1 MSLCHLG
8 RHPSWDWPQASRGC
22 HHLCLVTCRISAQWS
37 WGWQVYQMRYPCL
50 VLCLPS
56 RTHVAGTPV
65 VAHHSVRLARVM
77 VLDVERITNM
87 SCDAG
92 VSLTQ
97 ASYVH
102 ETVRIHA
109 HRLDH
114 TGQVSLMEGFCTM
127 SRPPTQIT
135 CCKTC
140 TMPPPGNAVG
150 RHQSDVHLSPSV
162 EADKTSAVSPSG
174 REPHRTIMKM
184 STPRPRATPDHQEDV
199 HTQAKSHTGLSRRRP
214 HTGEE
219 PHFTSPAEA
228 DTGHGPHRSGDD
240 QKTDLALLVSFP
252 CCCGCFSFGVL
263 CCPCFVAVLWR
274 PRSRLCCVLAFCG
287 STLFFEGAN
296 PRTGLPSSFQ
306 VFPPSL
312 LYAVGMQYGRGIFI
326 YWVLLALMLFSRFTL
341 DVQPTFLW
349 SAVLSYLL
357 RHPSPRSHFWDF
369 RQQGADMDGLVAELL
384 QVTQSCVARRN
395 LSFIIERETTLLRC
409 TSQAPHEPGRVALP
423 REPSAESVSS
433 DGNRPSSGENGCR
446 HYAGANL
453 DTTLCAVL
461 AAAYLNTGRSHF
473 GLQTHHGSESTRS
486 PQFLCGRTR
495 LLTNSVSSKGR
506 TSTSLAERR

>member
-1 MSLCHLG
+1 
-8 RHPSWDWPQASRGC
+8 
-22 HHLCLVTCRISAQWS
+22 
-37 WGWQVYQMRYPCL
+37 
-50 VLCLPS
+50 
-56 RTHVAGTPV
+56 
-65 VAHHSVRLARVM
+65 
-77 VLDVERITNM
+77 
-87 SCDAG
+87 
-92 VSLTQ
+92 
-97 ASYVH
+97 
-102 ETVRIHA
+102 
-109 HRLDH
+109 
-114 TGQVSLMEGFCTM
+114 M
-127 SRPPTQIT
+127 SRPPTQIK

-214 HTGEE
+214 HSSEE

-240 QKTDLALLVSFP
+240 QKKKKTTWLCWFLFRAVAVVSRLVF
-252 CCCGCFSFGVL
+252 CVG
-263 CCPCFVAVLWR
+263 FVAVLC
-274 PRSRLCCVLAFCG
+274 PRCCVLAFCG
-287 STLFFEGAN
+287 STLFFQGAN
-296 PRTGLPSSFQ
+296 PRTGFPSSFQ
-306 VFPPSL
+306 VSPPSL
-312 LYAVGMQYGRGIFI
+312 PYAVGMQYGRGVI
-326 YWVLLALMLFSRFTL
+326 
-341 DVQPTFLW
+341 
-349 SAVLSYLL
+349 YLL
-357 RHPSPRSHFWDF
+357 GPSRSHVVLKIYS
-369 RQQGADMDGLVAELL
+369 RGAAHIPVERCVVVLAETSVSTVALLGLSAGGSRYGRFGGGTLL
-384 QVTQSCVARRN
+384 QVTQSCVARRH

-433 DGNRPSSGENGCR
+433 TGNRPSSGENGCR
-446 HYAGANL
+446 HHAGANL

-473 GLQTHHGSESTRS
+473 WLQSHHGSESTRS